1 VSGDWRNN
9 GGTFNHSS
17 EVEFDGGDGQKISG
31 SAFCNVTFGGTG
43 TKYLGGIINVSGW
56 LKIDSLATFDVGPED
71 DDAYYNI
78 TVGSHWYNNI
88 MSPDVNWIGAIVKL
102 VLSLLLGATIGMER
116 RRKGQIAGLRT
127 FALIS
132 MGATLAMLISI
143 YIPQEYM
150 GLKNGDPGRIAAQ
163 VVSGVGFLGAGA
175 IIQMKGSVRGLTTAA
190 GIWMTACIGLA
201 VGAGM
206 YLISI
211 ITTLL
216 IIFILVNIERIEQ
229 RHNFLW
235 ESKIIRV
242 KMHGILDDIQPL
254 RDTIN
259 SNDIHISDEFMKFD
273 YENEFTI
280 VNFMVRS
287 NTHVNVPS
295 LFKEIKRLG
304 DPISITITNEM
315 NM

>member
-1 VSGDWRNN
+1 MLENIYND
-9 GGTFNHSS
+9 
-17 EVEFDGGDGQKISG
+17 
-31 SAFCNVTFGGTG
+31 
-43 TKYLGGIINVSGW
+43 IIC
-56 LKIDSLATFDVGPED
+56 
-71 DDAYYNI
+71 
-78 TVGSHWYNNI
+78 
-88 MSPDVNWIGAIVKL
+88 PDVNLTNAVVKL
-102 VLSLLLGATIGMER
+102 LLSMLLGASIGIER

-143 YIPQEYM
+143 YIPQVYL

-175 IIQMKGSVRGLTTAA
+175 IIQMKGSVRSLTTAA
-190 GIWMTACIGLA
+190 GIWMTACIGLS

-211 ITTLL
+211 FTTLL
-216 IIFILVNIERIEQ
+216 IIFILFNIERFEQ
-229 RHNFLW
+229 RHNFMW

-242 KMHGILDDIQPL
+242 KMHGILTDIQPL
-254 RDTIN
+254 RDILQ
-259 SNDIHISDEFMKFD
+259 SYEVHVSDEFMKFD
-273 YENEFTI
+273 YDNEFTI

-287 NTHVNVPS
+287 TSQVNVPAM
-295 LFKEIKRLG
+295 FDEIKRQG
-304 DPISITITNEM
+304 NPISITITNEM

>member
-1 VSGDWRNN
+1 M
-9 GGTFNHSS
+9 F
-17 EVEFDGGDGQKISG
+17 EYI
-31 SAFCNVTFGGTG
+31 
-43 TKYLGGIINVSGW
+43 
-56 LKIDSLATFDVGPED
+56 
-71 DDAYYNI
+71 YNQLI
-78 TVGSHWYNNI
+78 
-88 MSPDVNWIGAIVKL
+88 SPDVNEVNAVAKL
-102 VLSLLLGATIGMER
+102 LLSLILGATIGLER

-143 YIPQEYM
+143 YIPQEYL

-216 IIFILVNIERIEQ
+216 IIFILVNIERIEV

-242 KMHGILDDIQPL
+242 KMRGILDDIQPL
-254 RDTIN
+254 RDILI
-259 SNDIHISDEFMKFD
+259 SNDVHISDEFMKFD
-273 YENEFTI
+273 YEENFTI

-287 NTHVNVPS
+287 TIRVNVPQ
-295 LFKEIKRLG
+295 LFKKIKHLG

>member
-1 VSGDWRNN
+1 M
-9 GGTFNHSS
+9 
-17 EVEFDGGDGQKISG
+17 FDNIYQ
-31 SAFCNVTFGGTG
+31 A
-43 TKYLGGIINVSGW
+43 II
-56 LKIDSLATFDVGPED
+56 
-71 DDAYYNI
+71 
-78 TVGSHWYNNI
+78 
-88 MSPDVNWIGAIVKL
+88 SPDVNLVGAITKL
-102 VLSLLLGATIGMER
+102 VLSLVLGAVIGMER

-190 GIWMTACIGLA
+190 GIWISACIGLA

-211 ITTLL
+211 IATLL

-235 ESKIIRV
+235 ETKIIRV

-254 RDTIN
+254 RDIMVA
-259 SNDIHISDEFMKFD
+259 NDVHISDEFMKFEYD
-273 YENEFTI
+273 NQLTI

-287 NTHVNVPS
+287 KSNVDVPAM
-295 LFKEIKRLG
+295 FKTIKEQDRK
-304 DPISITITNEM
+304 SVV
-315 NM
+315 

>member
-1 VSGDWRNN
+1 M
-9 GGTFNHSS
+9 
-17 EVEFDGGDGQKISG
+17 VEKRY
-31 SAFCNVTFGGTG
+31 FCRFIR
-43 TKYLGGIINVSGW
+43 K
-56 LKIDSLATFDVGPED
+56 
-71 DDAYYNI
+71 NI
-78 TVGSHWYNNI
+78 TIMLENIYNDI
-88 MSPDVNWIGAIVKL
+88 ISPDVNWIGAIAKL
-102 VLSLLLGATIGMER
+102 VLSMLLGAVIGIER

-143 YIPQEYM
+143 YIPQVYW

-211 ITTLL
+211 VATLL
-216 IIFILVNIERIEQ
+216 IIFILVNIERLEH
-229 RHNFLW
+229 RYNFLW

-242 KMHGILDDIQPL
+242 KVHGILADISHL
-254 RDTIN
+254 REIIS
-259 SNDIHISDEFMKFD
+259 SNDIHISDEFMKYD
-273 YENEFTI
+273 YENQLTI
-280 VNFMVRS
+280 INFMVRS
-287 NTHVNVPS
+287 KTGVNVPQM
-295 LFKEIKRLG
+295 FNAIKEKT
-304 DPISITITNEM
+304 DPISVTITNEM
-315 NM
+315 SM

>member
-1 VSGDWRNN
+1 MLENIYQD
-9 GGTFNHSS
+9 
-17 EVEFDGGDGQKISG
+17 
-31 SAFCNVTFGGTG
+31 
-43 TKYLGGIINVSGW
+43 II
-56 LKIDSLATFDVGPED
+56 
-71 DDAYYNI
+71 
-78 TVGSHWYNNI
+78 
-88 MSPDVNWIGAIVKL
+88 SPDVNLLNAITKL
-102 VLSLLLGATIGMER
+102 VLSLLLGAVIGIER

-143 YIPQEYM
+143 YIPQVYFN
-150 GLKNGDPGRIAAQ
+150 LKNGDPGRIAAQ

-190 GIWMTACIGLA
+190 GIWISACIGLS

-211 ITTLL
+211 IATLL
-216 IIFILVNIERIEQ
+216 IIFILVNIERIEM

-242 KMHGILDDIQPL
+242 KVHGILDNIQMV
-254 RDTIN
+254 RDVIE
-259 SNDIHISDEFMKFD
+259 SNDVHISDEYLKYD
-273 YENEFTI
+273 YDNQLTI

-287 NTHVNVPS
+287 KSSVDVPAM
-295 LFKEIKRLG
+295 FNEIKEKS
-304 DPISITITNEM
+304 DAVSITITNEI
-315 NM
+315 NVS

>member
-1 VSGDWRNN
+1 M
-9 GGTFNHSS
+9 
-17 EVEFDGGDGQKISG
+17 
-31 SAFCNVTFGGTG
+31 
-43 TKYLGGIINVSGW
+43 L
-56 LKIDSLATFDVGPED
+56 ED
-71 DDAYYNI
+71 IYNQI
-78 TVGSHWYNNI
+78 T
-88 MSPDVNWIGAIVKL
+88 SPDVNLVGAIAKL
-102 VLSLLLGATIGMER
+102 LLSLLLGAIIGIER

-132 MGATLAMLISI
+132 MGATLVMLISI
-143 YIPQEYM
+143 YIPQVYL

-190 GIWMTACIGLA
+190 GIWMAACIGLA

-211 ITTLL
+211 IATLL
-216 IIFILVNIERIEQ
+216 IIFILVNIERIEM

-235 ESKIIRV
+235 ETKIIRV
-242 KMHGILDDIQPL
+242 KLHGILDDVQPL
-254 RDTIN
+254 RDIITG
-259 SNDIHISDEFMKFD
+259 NDVHISDEFMKFD
-273 YENEFTI
+273 YNSGFTI

-287 NTHVNVPS
+287 TSRVNVPAM
-295 LFKEIKRLG
+295 FKQINEQCHA
-304 DPISITITNEM
+304 ISITITNEM

>member
-1 VSGDWRNN
+1 MLESLYND
-9 GGTFNHSS
+9 
-17 EVEFDGGDGQKISG
+17 
-31 SAFCNVTFGGTG
+31 
-43 TKYLGGIINVSGW
+43 II
-56 LKIDSLATFDVGPED
+56 
-71 DDAYYNI
+71 
-78 TVGSHWYNNI
+78 
-88 MSPDVNWIGAIVKL
+88 SPDVNITGAIAKL
-102 VLSLLLGATIGMER
+102 VLSLLLGAIIGIER

-143 YIPQEYM
+143 YIPQEYL

-211 ITTLL
+211 IATLL

-242 KMHGILDDIQPL
+242 KTHGITESLQLL
-254 RDTIN
+254 RDILE
-259 SNDIHISDEFMKFD
+259 SNDVHISDEFMKYD
-273 YENEFTI
+273 YEHQQTI
-280 VNFMVRS
+280 INFMVRS
-287 NTHVNVPS
+287 KSDVNIPS
-295 LFKEIKRLG
+295 MFKQIKETSEA
-304 DPISITITNEM
+304 ISITITNEL